1 MRVMRSS
8 VSIIVF
14 ERNVGQDLFRTI
26 ATILRASESLPGLE
40 FEIIVVDDGS
50 DEKPARE
57 KILKEKNV
65 LNFISLENSLGVSGA
80 ILSALPHCNSD
91 FILPIPGHNMF
102 AEEAIIN
109 VLDLMGR
116 GDLVIGCR
124 NNLASER
131 PPIKKLASRILRD
144 IYRHLTF
151 YYVGDIHGLIL
162 YQKADLE
169 NYLEL
174 DGRHANA
181 ISVVTPVLARGG
193 KLLQTV
199 APINHGHDDR
209 ISRRPIDSIPHPRN
223 VKHVLT
229 ALRDARAIYKNVT

>member
-1 MRVMRSS
+1 MEKS
-8 VSIIVF
+8 VSFIVF
-14 ERNVGQDLFRTI
+14 ERNVGPDLHRTI
-26 ATILRASESLPGLE
+26 STILQACKNLPNIE
-40 FEIIVVDDGS
+40 VEIVVVDDGS
-50 DEKPARE
+50 IEKPLEE
-57 KILKEKNV
+57 KVLDIGNVVKLLCLEK
-65 LNFISLENSLGVSGA
+65 SLGVSGA
-80 ILSALPHCNSD
+80 ILSALPFCKSE

-102 AEEAIIN
+102 AEDAIIN
-109 VLDLMGR
+109 VLDLLGQ

-144 IYRHLTF
+144 VYRHLTF
-151 YYVGDIHGLIL
+151 YFVGDIHGLIL
-162 YQKADLE
+162 YRKSDL
-169 NYLEL
+169 YAHLEI

-199 APINHGHDDR
+199 APINQGHDDR

-223 VKHVLT
+223 VIHVIK
-229 ALRDARAIYKNVT
+229 ALKKARIVYKT